1 VKFHCLIHQ
10 YIIITGVEGIGN
22 VHAVHLITKYG
33 MLISHLIFSL
43 YNCNDR
49 CFEDSKKTLAELMS
63 LFFSTL
69 VLCILGQLRF

>member
-1 VKFHCLIHQ
+1 
-10 YIIITGVEGIGN
+10 
-22 VHAVHLITKYG
+22 LITKYG

-69 VLCILGQLRF
+69 YSWTAAFLAPFVFSFHDYLVLYSSPS